1 MKRINCLFI
10 MMIAVLLLTFP
21 VIAAEKENE
30 VNVGEAYGSI
40 YGIERNP
47 SQGDTSKWLTIQ
59 NGDSGVRI
67 VTKDGKEIV
76 AVDNYGGI
84 YLNGDLYLNDSKL
97 TTQANSPVY
106 FIILVCMLINL
117 IVLVKYKNIKK
128 EILELR
134 NGTNTV
140 N

>member
-40 YGIERNP
+40 YGTERNP